1 MIRKYAPLVAAA
13 LILAVLAGSWAWRTT
28 GPTPQAT
35 APGIGGNFHLIDQTG
50 RPVDQTLLNGK
61 WTVVF
66 FGYTSCPDVC
76 PTTLQTLG
84 AAAAGMGP
92 ERRRLQIVFITVD
105 PQRDTPAQLKDY
117 LSSSAF
123 APGVIGLTGSPAQ
136 VAQAAKAYGIYYQK
150 QGTGDTYA
158 VNHSSAIYLMNPQGR
173 FDSVIASGLSPQQ
186 TRDSLLKA
194 MRTS

>member
-1 MIRKYAPLVAAA
+1 MVRKYAPLIAAGV
-13 LILAVLAGSWAWRTT
+13 ILAVLAGFWAWRAAES
-28 GPTPQAT
+28 PTPGA
-35 APGIGGNFHLIDQTG
+35 APGIGGSFHLVDQTG
-50 RPVDQTLLNGK
+50 RPVDQTVLKGK
-61 WTVVF
+61 WTAVF

-84 AAAAGMGP
+84 AAAAGLGP
-92 ERRRLQIVFITVD
+92 DRRRLQIVFITVD

-136 VAQAAKAYGIYYQK
+136 VAQAAKAYGVYYQR
-150 QGTGDTYA
+150 QGDGDAYA

-173 FDSVIASGLSPQQ
+173 FDSVIAYGLSPQQ

-194 MRTS
+194 MRAD